1 LKLLLQYLLPHRILA
16 QLAAKIANCRFSLIK
31 NFIIKQFCKYYQVDL
46 SEALETNY
54 LNYPTFNDFF
64 TRALKAGARPISE
77 DPQTI
82 ISPADGVIGQFGKIS
97 NKLLINAKGQGFT
110 LEKLLADVKE
120 AAELQAGNFA
130 VLYLA
135 PFNYHRVHMPVWGKL
150 LRMRYI
156 PGRFFSVA
164 PAIVQQIPDLFA
176 KNERVVIS
184 FDTALG
190 KMIMILVGAM
200 IVGSIETVWSG
211 VVANKNRTVEVWDYS
226 KQNLIL
232 QRGCEVGR
240 FKLGST
246 VILLFPEKSMEW
258 YQNLEPN
265 QPIKMG
271 ESLGKCGGK
280 QG

>member
-1 LKLLLQYLLPHRILA
+1 MKLFLQYLLPHQILA
-16 QLAAKIANCRFSLIK
+16 QLAAKIANCRFALIK

-46 SEALETNY
+46 NEALETNY

-64 TRALKAGARPISE
+64 TRALKSEARPISD

-82 ISPADGVIGQFGKIS
+82 ISPVDGAIGQFGKIS
-97 NKLLINAKGQGFT
+97 NSLLISAKGQGFT

-120 AAELQAGNFA
+120 AEQLQEGNFA
-130 VLYLA
+130 ALYLA
-135 PFNYHRVHMPVWGKL
+135 PFNYHRVHMPITGKL
-150 LRMRYI
+150 LKMRYI
-156 PGRFFSVA
+156 PGKFFSVA
-164 PAIVQQIPDLFA
+164 PLVVQQIPDLFA

-190 KMIMILVGAM
+190 KIIMILVGAM
-200 IVGSIETVWSG
+200 IVGSIETVWLG
-211 VVANKNRTVEVWDYS
+211 VVANKKRTIQEWDYS
-226 KQNLIL
+226 KQDLVL

-246 VILLFPEKSMEW
+246 VIMLFPENSMNW
-258 YQNLEPN
+258 CQSLELN

-271 ESLGKCGGK
+271 ETLGKCVGK
-280 QG
+280 RG